1 MKRHFVKT
9 ENYARL
15 AAAAKMM
22 AERGAL
28 SACLC
33 LVEGKPGVGKTR
45 NISHWGAAGDAVLVK
60 GHVGMTLG
68 GLRWAVSEQLG
79 VKHNRANASAEIEA
93 QIAALR
99 EHGKTIV
106 YDEAQYGLAMRH
118 NGVRQAGI
126 EYLRDI
132 AERAGTFV
140 FLVVHE
146 SEVRGFSETAHIR
159 TRIAHRCK
167 MTEAS
172 EADTAAFVRELCE
185 VQTDAGVAALVYKQ
199 TGGRY
204 RLIENAIAA
213 LEAVARKKGASTL
226 AAADIAGVSLIVD
239 HEASLTPQRVKST
252 GAIK

>member
-9 ENYARL
+9 ENHTRL
-15 AAAAKMM
+15 AAAARMM
-22 AERGAL
+22 AERGSL

-68 GLRWAVSEQLG
+68 SLRWAVSEQLG
-79 VKHNRANASAEIEA
+79 LKHSRSNASQEIEA

-99 EHGKTIV
+99 EHGKAIV
-106 YDEAQYGLAMRH
+106 FDEAQYGLAMRH

-146 SEVRGFSETAHIR
+146 SEVRGFAETAHIK

-167 MTEAS
+167 MSDAS
-172 EADTAAFVRELCE
+172 EADTALFVRELCE
-185 VQTDAGVAALVYKQ
+185 IAVDDSVIKTIYKQ

-204 RLIENAIAA
+204 RLMENAITM
-213 LEAVARKKGASTL
+213 LEKIASK
-226 AAADIAGVSLIVD
+226 AGVGSLTAAVFAGTALVVD
-239 HEASLTPQRVKST
+239 HEAGLLPRQVK
-252 GAIK
+252 GAAK